1 MAAVVTVKVKYN
13 SSGGAALNSG
23 TQINVTVSKK
33 NPTES
38 EVAAAIKKK
47 YPKWNFAI
55 LEIK

>member
-1 MAAVVTVKVKYN
+1 MPSVNVKVKYN
-13 SSGGAALNSG
+13 STGGANLNAG
-23 TQINVTVSKK
+23 TQTSVTVSKK

-47 YPKWNFAI
+47 HPKWNFAI